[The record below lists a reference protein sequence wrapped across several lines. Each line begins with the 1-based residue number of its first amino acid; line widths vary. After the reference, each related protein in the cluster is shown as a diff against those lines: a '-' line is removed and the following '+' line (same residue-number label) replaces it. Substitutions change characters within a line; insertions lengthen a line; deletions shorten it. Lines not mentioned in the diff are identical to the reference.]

1 MVEEKNVDLHVMGV
15 RNLRL
20 PVTDLENN
28 KEGAMKL
35 HDWEQTIQQII
46 EESNHEP
53 KESGKSRVL
62 MDWRTKL
69 AREPHLLQPFQ
80 IDEIVREIRKRLTV
94 ISLQP
99 SSGFP
104 APLTLAATPVLS

>member
-1 MVEEKNVDLHVMGV
+1 MGV

-35 HDWEQTIQQII
+35 HDWEQTIQQIV
-46 EESNHEP
+46 EESNREP

-62 MDWRTKL
+62 MDWRTDWHGNRTSSNRSKL
-69 AREPHLLQPFQ
+69 MKSCTKFEKGSR
-80 IDEIVREIRKRLTV
+80 
-94 ISLQP
+94 
-99 SSGFP
+99 SSACNQAAVFP
-104 APLTLAATPVLS
+104 PRSR

>member
-1 MVEEKNVDLHVMGV
+1 MYVHLHVMGG
-15 RNLRL
+15 RNLWL
-20 PVTDLENN
+20 PATDLENT

-46 EESNHEP
+46 DESNREP
-53 KESGKSRVL
+53 KESGKSRQL
-62 MDWRTKL
+62 MEWRTKL

-80 IDEIVREIRKRLTV
+80 IDEIVREVRKRLTDV
-94 ISLQP
+94 SLQP

-104 APLTLAATPVLS
+104 ARSLLGFAGPV